1 MQTHTQQTTW
11 WILTLST
18 PNFSAFVSGTPS
30 CSILCASHMP
40 LSWIMIHLI
49 FEPGSLQQLVLPLNW
64 VPFNSPVVMANGHG
78 IAAQH
83 ANVFT
88 QWSMT
93 FGIIWPFEACL
104 VRTTNHYYSIYW
116 FAIFCSLQ
124 HAMAIHPWAVSV
136 KPSALTAKFQVHPH
150 TWLQRISPMHLRHM
164 HIASISLLLAD
175 WWWVEMVWYSHW
187 SLLTWNDLQKH
198 YEPLGSI
205 GIDWDYH
212 LVMAP
217 FGSSWVPATLNLS
230 RSWIAWIA
238 WIGEVITQ
246 LVALPDKDS
255 CESFRQLTTVQ
266 HGATRWNCF
275 KSNFGRFGVV
285 WCPWCHLSCDS
296 ASERESSS

>member
-1 MQTHTQQTTW
+1 MINDIWHHLDSFGLLRALLITIIVSIGLQYFAVYNMPWPSTHG
-11 WILTLST
+11 LCL
-18 PNFSAFVSGTPS
+18 FSAIRSDSKISSSAPHLTPENFTD
-30 CSILCASHMP
+30 ASPPYAYRLHQ
-40 LSWIMIHLI
+40 LTGCGLI
-49 FEPGSLQQLVLPLNW
+49 D
-64 VPFNSPVVMANGHG
+64 G
-78 IAAQH
+78 IDGLKWC
-83 ANVFT
+83 F
-88 QWSMT
+88 
-93 FGIIWPFEACL
+93 
-104 VRTTNHYYSIYW
+104 
-116 FAIFCSLQ
+116 
-124 HAMAIHPWAVSV
+124 
-136 KPSALTAKFQVHPH
+136 
-150 TWLQRISPMHLRHM
+150 
-164 HIASISLLLAD
+164 
-175 WWWVEMVWYSHW
+175 YSH
-187 SLLTWNDLQKH
+187 SPLLTWNDLQKH

>member
-1 MQTHTQQTTW
+1 
-11 WILTLST
+11 
-18 PNFSAFVSGTPS
+18 
-30 CSILCASHMP
+30 
-40 LSWIMIHLI
+40 
-49 FEPGSLQQLVLPLNW
+49 
-64 VPFNSPVVMANGHG
+64 
-78 IAAQH
+78 
-83 ANVFT
+83 
-88 QWSMT
+88 MT

>member
-1 MQTHTQQTTW
+1 MGC
-11 WILTLST
+11 
-18 PNFSAFVSGTPS
+18 VS
-30 CSILCASHMP
+30 
-40 LSWIMIHLI
+40 
-49 FEPGSLQQLVLPLNW
+49 FQ
-64 VPFNSPVVMANGHG
+64 
-78 IAAQH
+78 
-83 ANVFT
+83 
-88 QWSMT
+88 
-93 FGIIWPFEACL
+93 
-104 VRTTNHYYSIYW
+104 
-116 FAIFCSLQ
+116 
-124 HAMAIHPWAVSV
+124 
-136 KPSALTAKFQVHPH
+136 PSALTAKFQVQPH

-164 HIASISLLLAD
+164 HIASISLLVAD
-175 WWWVEMVWYSHW
+175 WSMASMDWNGVFFSH
-187 SLLTWNDLQKH
+187 SPLLTWNDLQKH